1 MFRNLLIVQARQLKI
16 LQKLEN
22 DFSICG
28 KKCGQISR
36 KKFGQSVA
44 DYNAYQE
51 NIRKLSEIQQTIE
64 TVKESLSNL
73 TSRSRPQ
80 SAKSTS
86 SNSFVQ
92 IPHPGSAGDNYPSR
106 NSKVSQEFPKSS
118 GGRGQSSSESIRE
131 IITDDE
137 PHNQAQIKPS
147 QPVVNSNI
155 NDIETTF
162 T

>member
-1 MFRNLLIVQARQLKI
+1 MKI

-36 KKFGQSVA
+36 KRFGQSVA

-51 NIRKLSEIQQTIE
+51 NIRKLSEIQSIIE

-73 TSRSRPQ
+73 TARSRPQ

-106 NSKVSQEFPKSS
+106 NSKLSQDYPKPND
-118 GGRGQSSSESIRE
+118 GRGQSSSDSIRE

-137 PHNQAQIKPS
+137 PQNQPQIKLS

-155 NDIETTF
+155 NDIETTL

>member
-1 MFRNLLIVQARQLKI
+1 MKI

-51 NIRKLSEIQQTIE
+51 NIRKLSEIQLIIE
-64 TVKESLSNL
+64 SVKESLSNL
-73 TSRSRPQ
+73 FSRSRPQ

-86 SNSFVQ
+86 STNSFVQ
-92 IPHPGSAGDNYPSR
+92 IPHPSSAGDNYPSR
-106 NSKVSQEFPKSS
+106 NSKLSQDFPKPGHSN
-118 GGRGQSSSESIRE
+118 SSESIRE
-131 IITDDE
+131 IITDEE
-137 PHNQAQIKPS
+137 PQNQPQIKS
-147 QPVVNSNI
+147 TQPVVNENI